1 MRHSRSCRCAHHCYP
16 QWRLSPPSLSL
27 RALLGDP
34 VVLGAEKPP
43 VEGAEAGAAS
53 ASVPPSQ
60 AGPIGSSNSCG
71 RTAGSTSAIPSGFPS
86 PQSRPPRNP
95 PCDGAGAAARYARPR
110 APPLLC
116 TAAPS
121 PCAPRLRGAGPKPSI
136 PRPCPG
142 ASGRGRGTRPSGT
155 PGVGSPARPVARPRR
170 SRRRT
175 VTPAA
180 GRLITSP
187 SPSLSHAGSGQ

>member
-60 AGPIGSSNSCG
+60 AGPIGSSISCG

-95 PCDGAGAAARYARPR
+95 PCDGASAAAQYARPR
-110 APPLLC
+110 APPLPC

-121 PCAPRLRGAGPKPSI
+121 PSAPARASACGAEAVETRGVCRVLSRSRSFAIPAGRTTTGPVETH
-136 PRPCPG
+136 
-142 ASGRGRGTRPSGT
+142 RGRRRQM
-155 PGVGSPARPVARPRR
+155 GVSCAIAPP
-170 SRRRT
+170 
-175 VTPAA
+175 
-180 GRLITSP
+180 I
-187 SPSLSHAGSGQ
+187 